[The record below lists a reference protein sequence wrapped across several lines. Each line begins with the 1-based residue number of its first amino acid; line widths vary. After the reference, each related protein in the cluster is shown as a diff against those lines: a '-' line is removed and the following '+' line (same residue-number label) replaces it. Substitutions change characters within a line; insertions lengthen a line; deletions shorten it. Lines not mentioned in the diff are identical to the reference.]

1 MQLKPNFDLLQA
13 WEDAEKQKHYPC
25 VAVFE
30 KDGKTLVYMCDK
42 HGANKSFDMV
52 DMCMKSGMYPRPD
65 VLLTEFENSGRDV
78 MPGMMQNNSLMYAAA
93 VATQQNI
100 PVVFADL
107 SDEQMLNVLRVQYP
121 NRIFESA
128 DLTKVLRAGPIRSN
142 GEFGEMGIALN
153 KYGRD
158 KFMLQN
164 IATALNKYDVVFA
177 IFGSGHF
184 VSQRLAL
191 IDMMGI
197 PKYITDMPN
206 TRGDFYGLKINPIK
220 LIDFETGGL

>member
-1 MQLKPNFDLLQA
+1 MPLKPNFDLLQA
-13 WEDAEKQKHYPC
+13 WEDAEKLKHYPC

-30 KDGKTLVYMCDK
+30 KDGKTLVYMCDD

-65 VLLTEFENSGRDV
+65 VLVTEFENSGRNV
-78 MPGMMQNNSLMYAAA
+78 MPGMM
-93 VATQQNI
+93 QNI

-184 VSQRLAL
+184 ESQRLAL
-191 IDMMGI
+191 IDMMGR

-206 TRGDFYGLKINPIK
+206 TRGDFNGLKINPIK
-220 LIDFETGGL
+220 LIDFETGGIVI

>member
-13 WEDAEKQKHYPC
+13 WEDAEKLKHYPC

-30 KDGKTLVYMCDK
+30 KDGKTLVYMCDD

-52 DMCMKSGMYPRPD
+52 DMCMKSGMYSRPE
-65 VLLTEFENSGRDV
+65 VLLTEFENSGRDITND
-78 MPGMMQNNSLMYAAA
+78 MFQKNSLMYAAA

-121 NRIFESA
+121 NRTFESA

-142 GEFGEMGIALN
+142 GEFGEMGIVLN

-158 KFMLQN
+158 KFMLHN
-164 IATALNKYDVVFA
+164 IVAALNKYDVVFGM
-177 IFGSGHF
+177 FGAGHF
-184 VSQRLAL
+184 ESQRLAL
-191 IDMMGI
+191 IDMMGK
-197 PKYITDMPN
+197 PKYITNVPSV
-206 TRGDFYGLKINPIK
+206 RGDFDGLKINPIK

>member
-13 WEDAEKQKHYPC
+13 WEDAEKLKHYPC

-30 KDGKTLVYMCDK
+30 KDGKTLVYMCDD

-52 DMCMKSGMYPRPD
+52 DMCMKSGMYPRPE
-65 VLLTEFENSGRDV
+65 VLLTEFENSGRDITND
-78 MPGMMQNNSLMYAAA
+78 MFQKNSLMYAAA

-107 SDEQMLNVLRVQYP
+107 SDEQMLSVLRVQYP
-121 NRIFESA
+121 NRTFESA

-142 GEFGEMGIALN
+142 GEFGEMGIVLN

-164 IATALNKYDVVFA
+164 IAAALNKYNVVFG
-177 IFGSGHF
+177 IFGAGHF
-184 VSQRLAL
+184 ESQRLAL
-191 IDMMGI
+191 IDMMGE
-197 PKYITDMPN
+197 PKYVEKIAN
-206 TRGDFYGLKINPIK
+206 TRSDFSDINIKPIK
-220 LIDFETGGL
+220 LIDFK